1 MHMHDLLCI
10 DDAPNNVLDSTQIR
24 KAEARKL
31 APTTT
36 TSAIAGSRPV
46 VVPSRLSIR
55 GPSTSISTSTAWLQS
70 TQEAKGIERLA
81 TAGLLS
87 AKQVKGVEGL
97 LTTSSTTIVVIV

>member
-24 KAEARKL
+24 KTEARKL

-36 TSAIAGSRPV
+36 GAIAGSRPV

-55 GPSTSISTSTAWLQS
+55 GPSTSISTSTAWFQS

-97 LTTSSTTIVVIV
+97 LTTSSSTIVVIV